1 MRKGGV
7 GERRWKGGSAMNG
20 VDPVTIFWFRR
31 DLRLNDN
38 HGLFQALKDAGNVQ
52 PLFIFDTWILG
63 KLEDRN
69 DRRVSFIHDQLRSL
83 DDRLRSHGSSL
94 LVKHGDPLAIF
105 MSLINDL
112 PITAVYTNH
121 DHEPYALERDRNIK
135 EFLQEKGG
143 AFHTFKDQ
151 TIFERNEVV
160 KQDGDPYTVFT
171 PYSRRWKQRLE
182 EESVPSYPSEQL
194 LGAMCQTTG
203 HALIKLEALG
213 FRRAPYELVDRQ
225 PSAGLLAH
233 YAALRNTP
241 SVEGTSRIGVHLRF
255 GTVSIREM
263 VRLAMLHSDTWLN
276 ELIWREFF
284 MQVLWH
290 FPHVEKGAFRKA
302 YDAIPWRDDEAG
314 FTAWCEGRTGY
325 PLVDAGMRELRATGF
340 MHNRVRMVV
349 ASFLCKHLLIDWR
362 WGEAWFARWLMD
374 FELASNNG
382 NWQWAAGTGC
392 DAAPYFRV
400 FNPTLQLKRFDPNMN
415 YVLKWAPE
423 YGQLE
428 LPKPIVEHKAARD
441 RAIAVYKTALGG

>member
-1 MRKGGV
+1 
-7 GERRWKGGSAMNG
+7 MNG
-20 VDPVTIFWFRR
+20 IEPVTIFWFRR

-38 HGLFQALKDAGNVQ
+38 HGLYRALKDAGNVQ
-52 PLFIFDTWILG
+52 PLFIFDTDILG
-63 KLEDRN
+63 KLEDRD
-69 DRRVSFIHDQLRSL
+69 DRRVSYLHDRLESLDDQLRL
-83 DDRLRSHGSSL
+83 QGSSL
-94 LVKHGDPLAIF
+94 LVKKGDPLEVIRT
-105 MSLINDL
+105 LIKDL
-112 PITAVYTNH
+112 PVLAVYTNH
-121 DHEPYALERDRNIK
+121 DHEPYALGRDRSISAL
-135 EFLQEKGG
+135 LQEKGI
-143 AFHTFKDQ
+143 ALHTFKDQ
-151 TIFERNEVV
+151 TVFERDEVV
-160 KQDGDPYTVFT
+160 KPDGKPYTVFT
-171 PYSRRWKQRLE
+171 PYSRRWKQRLDE
-182 EESVPSYPSEQL
+182 EGIPTYPSEQM
-194 LGAMCQTTG
+194 LGAMHHTSA
-203 HALIKLEALG
+203 HARIALEELG
-213 FRRAPYELVDRQ
+213 FRYASYEAVAQ
-225 PSAGLLAH
+225 IPSTDLLAK

-255 GTVSIREM
+255 GAVSIREM
-263 VRLAMLHSDTWLN
+263 VRLALQNSDTWLN

-290 FPHVEKGAFRKA
+290 FPHVETGAFRKA
-302 YDAIPWRDDEAG
+302 YDAIPWRDDEAS

-325 PLVDAGMRELRATGF
+325 PLVDAGMRELRETGF

-400 FNPTLQLKRFDPNMN
+400 FNPALQLQRFDPQMA

-441 RAIAVYKTALGG
+441 RAIASYKTALAG

>member
-1 MRKGGV
+1 
-7 GERRWKGGSAMNG
+7 MNG
-20 VDPVTIFWFRR
+20 IGPVTVFWFRR

-38 HGLFQALKDAGNVQ
+38 HGLYRALKDAGNVQ
-52 PLFIFDTWILG
+52 PLFIFDTDILD

-69 DRRVSFIHDQLRSL
+69 DRRLSYLHDRLGSL
-83 DDRLRSHGSSL
+83 DDQLRSHGSSL
-94 LVKHGDPLAIF
+94 LVKQGDPLSIF
-105 MSLINDL
+105 RSLVSDL
-112 PITAVYTNH
+112 PISAVYTNH
-121 DHEPYALERDRNIK
+121 DHEPYALGRDRHIRDLLRENGIA
-135 EFLQEKGG
+135 L
-143 AFHTFKDQ
+143 HTFKDQ
-151 TIFERNEVV
+151 TIFERDEVV
-160 KQDGDPYTVFT
+160 KPDGNPYTVFT
-171 PYSRRWKQRLE
+171 PFARRWKQRLGE
-182 EESVPSYPSEQL
+182 EGIPSYPSEQL
-194 LGAMCQTTG
+194 LGGM
-203 HALIKLEALG
+203 HHNSSHERIALEDLG
-213 FRRAPYELVDRQ
+213 FRYALYEAVEQ
-225 PSAGLLAH
+225 TPSIDLLAR

-263 VRLAMLHSDTWLN
+263 VRLAMQNSDTWLN

-302 YDAIPWRDDEAG
+302 YDAIPWRDDEAS

-325 PLVDAGMRELRATGF
+325 PLVDAGMRELRETGF

-362 WGEAWFARWLMD
+362 WGEAWFARWLID

-400 FNPTLQLKRFDPNMN
+400 FNPALQLQRFDPQMA

-441 RAIAVYKTALGG
+441 RAIASYKTALAG